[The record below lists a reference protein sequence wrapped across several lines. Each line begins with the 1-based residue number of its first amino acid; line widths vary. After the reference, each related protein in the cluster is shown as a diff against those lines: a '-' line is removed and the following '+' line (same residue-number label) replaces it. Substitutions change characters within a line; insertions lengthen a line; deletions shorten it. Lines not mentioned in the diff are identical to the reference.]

1 MGAQDHRG
9 FDMSHSDNT
18 WPPEDVAALRKHYP
32 DGARAAHAALPHHS
46 VEAIRKKAKRLSLV
60 VSERAKQ
67 RIRSDGGKLCAQR
80 VKQHPSKPPEPPAF
94 SAVDDEYIKV
104 SSIFRVGQ
112 RYAAQQGAA

>member
-18 WPPEDVAALRKHYP
+18 WPPEDVDALRKHYP

-67 RIRSDGGKLCAQR
+67 RIRSEGGRISAQNAR
-80 VKQHPSKPPEPPAF
+80 NAAPKPIEAPSF
-94 SAVDDEYIKV
+94 STLHAEYIKV